1 MPTFPINVV
10 GQNSAPTI
18 SGNPPGQVSVNG
30 SYFFTP
36 SSGDLNDD
44 LLTFSV
50 TGLPDWASF
59 NSSTGRISGTP
70 TAADVGTYSNIRI
83 TVSDGTM
90 SASLATFSI
99 TVEAVSLG
107 SVTLNW
113 MPPTQNEDGTSLT
126 DLAGYRIY
134 WGTTPGSYP
143 NSVTIDNPGLS
154 SYVVDNLAP
163 GTYRFVATAIN
174 ASGVESVYSNSAT
187 KIIP

>member
-1 MPTFPINVV
+1 M
-10 GQNSAPTI
+10 
-18 SGNPPGQVSVNG
+18 SGNPAGLVGVHG
-30 SYFFTP
+30 SYFFPP
-36 SSGDLNDD
+36 SAGDPDDD

-59 NSSTGRISGTP
+59 NSSTGLITGTP
-70 TAADVGTYSNIRI
+70 TSADVGTYSNIRI

-90 SASLATFSI
+90 STSLATFSI

-113 MPPTQNEDGTSLT
+113 IPATQNEDGTALT

-134 WGTTPGSYP
+134 WRTTPGSYP

-154 SYVVDNLAP
+154 SYVVENLMP
-163 GTYRFVATAIN
+163 GTYAFVATSIN

-187 KIIP
+187 KFVP